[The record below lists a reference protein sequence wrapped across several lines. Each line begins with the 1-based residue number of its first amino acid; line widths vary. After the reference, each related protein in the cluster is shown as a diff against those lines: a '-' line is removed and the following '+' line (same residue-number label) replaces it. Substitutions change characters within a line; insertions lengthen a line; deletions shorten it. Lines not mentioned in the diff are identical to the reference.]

1 MRPLFQLSLPKILF
15 SMFLLCLRIV
25 RKPAVF
31 DFITCLSFYNEI
43 IVAYQRT
50 AEPFHCSFENALK
63 LLKDDVT
70 FFPLENVSKDD
81 FFEILSPQSILLVSS
96 FPRMKNSNSVTPS
109 VSRIRKNIRPCKYF

>member
-25 RKPAVF
+25 RKPTVF

-43 IVAYQRT
+43 IVAYRRR

-63 LLKDDVT
+63 LSKDDVT
-70 FFPLENVSKDD
+70 FFPLENVSKDG
-81 FFEILSPQSILLVSS
+81 FFEILSPQSILLVPS

-109 VSRIRKNIRPCKYF
+109 VSRIRKNIRPCRYF